1 MDAAPLPAP
10 VAPAPN
16 PASTPVRTAWPPSA
30 QWTTAFLLGVTTTL
44 LAVQTWS
51 HSRWAARPT
60 DLERSHVL
68 SYRVDLNQAERAELL
83 QLPGVGP
90 SLAGRIQDYR
100 REHGGFRSVDQLV
113 EVRGVGQATLERL
126 KPWVRVP
133 TAAADERSPSSA
145 KPAPAAASQ
154 SSGGK
159 KIASLTGPIN
169 LNRAPQEDLQRLP
182 GIGPKISQRI
192 LDERQK
198 GPFKSVDEL
207 RRVSG
212 IGTKTMERLRPYITV
227 DLESARVPTAD

>member
-1 MDAAPLPAP
+1 
-10 VAPAPN
+10 
-16 PASTPVRTAWPPSA
+16 
-30 QWTTAFLLGVTTTL
+30 VTTTL

-60 DLERSHVL
+60 DLERPPVL

-100 REHGGFRSVDQLV
+100 HEHGGFRSVDGLV
-113 EVRGVGQATLERL
+113 GVRGIGPVTLERL
-126 KPWVRVP
+126 KPWVRVQDAGA
-133 TAAADERSPSSA
+133 TDRSPVPAQS
-145 KPAPAAASQ
+145 APATAS
-154 SSGGK
+154 STREGK
-159 KIASLTGPIN
+159 KTGNLTEPIDI
-169 LNRAPQEDLQRLP
+169 NRATQEDLQRLP

-198 GPFKSVDEL
+198 GAFKSVDDL

-212 IGTKTMERLRPYITV
+212 IGPKIMERLRPYICV
-227 DLESARVPTAD
+227 NLESARVPTSD